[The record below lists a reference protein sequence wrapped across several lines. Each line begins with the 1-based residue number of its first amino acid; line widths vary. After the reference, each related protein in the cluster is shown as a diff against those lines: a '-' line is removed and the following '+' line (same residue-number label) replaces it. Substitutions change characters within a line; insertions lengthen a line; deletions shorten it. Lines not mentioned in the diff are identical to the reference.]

1 MMYPEIMPRWHEMAQ
16 TLADNNID
24 PFDPLEE
31 LLEQLDMTTNQA
43 NAMFLYD
50 YYNAELIE
58 DDYRRISMLIEM
70 VAIDNA
76 RKYQTLIED
85 YPFAEMRKRVRSPN
99 LTKSVNGGSNT
110 NTTVSRN
117 QTEKQTETPKN
128 DFGQTRTHSVSPY
141 DSNNNDFKSE
151 YKDAVVNT
159 GSREI
164 ETTYTGEPD
173 ETETHV
179 KANTKETETG
189 TETITE
195 TITGNAK
202 QTMSEAMQDIG
213 QAATIW
219 QIIEKDIAKKIFIQ
233 IWR

>member
-16 TLADNNID
+16 TLADNDID
-24 PFDPLEE
+24 PFASMSDMLQE
-31 LLEQLDMTTNQA
+31 LGMTTNQA

-50 YYNAELIE
+50 YYDAELIE
-58 DDYRRISMLIEM
+58 DDYRRISMLFEM
-70 VAIDNA
+70 VVIDNA
-76 RKYQTLIED
+76 KKYQVLIDD

-99 LTKSVNGGSNT
+99 LTKTINGGTNQNT
-110 NTTVSRN
+110 ETTRN
-117 QTEKQTETPKN
+117 QTETVTETPKN
-128 DFGQTRTHSVSPY
+128 NYGQTREHSVNPY
-141 DSNNNDFKSE
+141 DNTGYKTE
-151 YKDAVVNT
+151 YKDEVTNT
-159 GSREI
+159 GSRDVETKYTGLPDKSETKI
-164 ETTYTGEPD
+164 TANSRESETGSETT
-173 ETETHV
+173 
-179 KANTKETETG
+179 
-189 TETITE
+189 TE